1 MNETEFL
8 DLLRYY
14 FRNANQ
20 QDVDEIL
27 ADYEAHFEEGKKQG
41 LTEEEIAKELGS
53 PKAIYDTYQS
63 EGVVNEK
70 VKGAAQVKENVEQIA
85 KMAQVTAGKAWNEV
99 SPKIPGVLENT
110 AFVTAKLLYAA
121 GIVLAFIM
129 LAVTALVFALM
140 TMGGSPFPGMPPL
153 PGLHPITLISLIFA
167 GLFTAV
173 SVFLIGL
180 EGSKALKML
189 AEKSPKKGGDEE

>member
-1 MNETEFL
+1 MSEAEFL

-14 FRNANQ
+14 FRNANPEE
-20 QDVDEIL
+20 VEEIL

-41 LTEEEIAKELGS
+41 LSEEEIAKELGS
-53 PKAIYDTYQS
+53 PKAIYDSFQS

-70 VKGAAQVKENVEQIA
+70 LKGTAQVKENVEQIA

-99 SPKIPGVLENT
+99 SPKIPGVLEDT
-110 AFVTAKLLYAA
+110 AFITAKLLYGA
-121 GIVLAFIM
+121 GAVLGFIM
-129 LAVTALVFALM
+129 ILVTALVFCLM

-153 PGLHPITLISLIFA
+153 PGLHPLTLISLVFA
-167 GLFTAV
+167 GLFTAL

-180 EGSKALKML
+180 EGSKALRIL
-189 AEKSPKKGGDEE
+189 AEKNMRKGGEEK